1 MAVSTEN
8 IQMSDLVAKVSAIA
22 LESGNITQA
31 WYGANQIWAPGGG
44 TVTETWLTH
53 PEQFLAV
60 EYTPSEAK
68 TVISISMTFNS
79 NQAFNYT
86 WGIWTKSG
94 SSAIPL
100 TGFVGV
106 SNTTGVSFV
115 NAGTLDTFTKFTH
128 TKTWASGAR
137 PILAGGTTY
146 LIGLGERYQSSRKII
161 GSSTSNTWQFYE
173 WSTSATANPS
183 VSSTASSLKPILTVV
198 TE

>member
-22 LESGNITQA
+22 IESGNVTQV
-31 WYGANQIWAPGGG
+31 WSGANQIWAPGGS
-44 TVTETWLTH
+44 TVVETWLTH

-60 EYTPSEAK
+60 EYTPAANV
-68 TVISISMTFNS
+68 TIVSISMTYNT
-79 NQAFNYT
+79 NQAYNYT

-94 SSAIPL
+94 TSAVPL

-106 SNTTGVSFV
+106 ANTTGVSFV
-115 NAGTLDTFTKFTH
+115 NAGTLGTDTKYTH
-128 TKTWASGAR
+128 TKTWTAGVR
-137 PILAGGTTY
+137 PSLVGGTTY
-146 LIGLGERYQSSRKII
+146 LIGMGERYQSSRKII
-161 GSSTSNTWQFYE
+161 GSSTANTWQFYE

-183 VSSTASSLKPILTVV
+183 VSSTASTLKPILTVV